1 MKDPYKAKVIKG
13 ELEKMKN
20 DEFYLVRLKG
30 GTGKAINLDED
41 ALKLL
46 IEHYEGR

>member
-13 ELEKMKN
+13 ELEKMEN

-30 GTGKAINLDED
+30 GTGKAINLDEG

-46 IEHYEGR
+46 LDYYEGQ